1 MAGLGNA
8 RRSKGLYPVFI
19 VSIGLHATAAVVAG
33 VWIVSK
39 YFAPPQAVFT
49 APPARA
55 ITIPSEEREHRLNMA
70 AFDGLAAKPSYTDKI
85 SSMRPAAFALP
96 ELPKAPLD
104 QMLPLDPSEILA
116 DQVTSLVGSAGVG
129 SGLGAGSIGAG
140 GVGHGKGMSFFGI
153 DSKGS
158 RILLLFDV
166 SKSVVNKAVS
176 AGVPLTKI
184 KEETSA
190 LIGGLPINAKFG
202 IIQFS
207 QNYKPF
213 GAELFA
219 ANDSNKEAAKTWVEN
234 EWVESGT
241 MSASK
246 KVVSNPDGFVGVL
259 QRGLQMDPEVIFVV
273 SDGDFQWRRG
283 GGNRDIDLKEVEDL
297 LETQEKS
304 GKKVAVNFIGF
315 EMKSEDK
322 SNLSK
327 IARRTGGTLKE
338 IKN

>member
-1 MAGLGNA
+1 MAELGTA
-8 RRSKGLYPVFI
+8 RRNRGLYPVLI
-19 VSIGLHATAAVVAG
+19 VSIGLHAAAAVVAG

-39 YFAPPQAVFT
+39 YFAPPQAAFV
-49 APPARA
+49 APPAKA
-55 ITIPSEEREHRLNMA
+55 IVIPADEREHRINMA

-85 SSMRPAAFALP
+85 ASTRPAAFALP
-96 ELPKAPLD
+96 ELPRVPLD

-116 DQVTSLVGSAGVG
+116 DQVTSLVGSAGLG
-129 SGLGAGSIGAG
+129 SGMGAGLAGAG
-140 GVGHGKGMSFFGI
+140 GIGQGKGMSFFGI
-153 DSKGS
+153 ESQGR

-166 SKSVVNKAVS
+166 STSVVNKAVR

-184 KEETSA
+184 KEETLE

-202 IIQFS
+202 LIQFS

-213 GAELFA
+213 GTELFA
-219 ANDSNKEAAKTWVEN
+219 ANDANKEAARTWVEN

-259 QRGLQMDPEVIFVV
+259 QRGLQMDPDVIFVV

-283 GGNRDIDLKEVEDL
+283 GGNRDIDLEEVEQL
-297 LETQEKS
+297 LETQEKA
-304 GKKVAVNFIGF
+304 GKKASVNFIGF

-322 SNLSK
+322 SNLSR